1 MTEKE
6 HIQQLLERYMA
17 SETTIEEERTLK
29 AYFSSHDD
37 FPTAW
42 TAYAV
47 MFQGMN
53 RRVSTAKTKKRSATL
68 KWTVGVAAS
77 LLIASLALW
86 MLHDTDNVA
95 TRELEI
101 AKVEQYEPFASED
114 APAQTDNEAEEK
126 PAKPKLMPTPMPT
139 PKPPVKPALVQ
150 TEREE
155 AVELTDEQLMAEY
168 IAANFM
174 TLEEN
179 RMLEAMR
186 ADDAQQEDGEV
197 EINECLN
204 GIGIMIGD

>member
-1 MTEKE
+1 M
-6 HIQQLLERYMA
+6 
-17 SETTIEEERTLK
+17 
-29 AYFSSHDD
+29 
-37 FPTAW
+37 
-42 TAYAV
+42 
-47 MFQGMN
+47 
-53 RRVSTAKTKKRSATL
+53 
-68 KWTVGVAAS
+68 
-77 LLIASLALW
+77 IASLAFW
-86 MLHDTDNVA
+86 MLHDTDNMT
-95 TRELEI
+95 TREPEI
-101 AKVEQYEPFASED
+101 AKVEQYEPPASED
-114 APAQTDNEAEEK
+114 APAQTDNEAEENPVK
-126 PAKPKLMPTPMPT
+126 PMPT
-139 PKPPVKPALVQ
+139 PKPMPKPTPTPPVKPAPVQ

>member
-1 MTEKE
+1 
-6 HIQQLLERYMA
+6 
-17 SETTIEEERTLK
+17 
-29 AYFSSHDD
+29 
-37 FPTAW
+37 
-42 TAYAV
+42 
-47 MFQGMN
+47 
-53 RRVSTAKTKKRSATL
+53 
-68 KWTVGVAAS
+68 
-77 LLIASLALW
+77 
-86 MLHDTDNVA
+86 
-95 TRELEI
+95 
-101 AKVEQYEPFASED
+101 
-114 APAQTDNEAEEK
+114 
-126 PAKPKLMPTPMPT
+126 MPTPMLMPKPT
-139 PKPPVKPALVQ
+139 PKAAVESAPVQ